1 MQRQD
6 DPVRRHG
13 PKRPVRPSLLDKA
26 LHQKDG
32 MNGVSQGQNKPWA
45 RDLLHHSKH
54 SGQRPLITLLYVSK
68 DRISAGTPLF
78 KMTIGAND

>member
-1 MQRQD
+1 MI
-6 DPVRRHG
+6 PFAVMG
-13 PKRPVRPSLLDKA
+13 PNDRCVPSLLDKA
-26 LHQKDG
+26 LHQKG
-32 MNGVSQGQNKPWA
+32 RNERRVAGAKNKPWA